1 MSPVLDI
8 DSLVAP
14 LAAAD
19 PVGKRLPQ
27 FAIAKDELDRSK
39 LKLMRE
45 EIDSE
50 AEKVKAEQEADQIS
64 DSKERANYLKMRLG
78 QLPPSKRAE
87 WAEILKSGANY
98 LQGLGKDLQVAVAM
112 VEAATVR
119 HGFVGLRDGITLL
132 HRLTTDC
139 WDQLHPLI
147 ENATDPDDVELRVNW
162 YAWLDQSDSLPFFP
176 ETVRKIAV
184 IRGKGGKAVS
194 VAALRE
200 PTPGTNDDPATLVSD
215 VEFEEACQLVT
226 PDDLQRLREMDESMT
241 AALAELNAMIADIDA
256 RIHEDVR
263 SRYSAPSMSNLRN
276 VLEEGQQLVQRILAK
291 RTEATASTG
300 IDEAH
305 SADGIATG
313 QGGGAMV
320 NVAGGAIRSREDIY
334 KRLVELANAL
344 ESIDPHSPVPDVI
357 RRAAE
362 LRDLRFPELVDKL
375 TSSQPIVEF
384 IRNPITPA
392 ESSG

>member
-14 LAAAD
+14 LTGPD
-19 PVGKRLPQ
+19 SVGKRLAQ

-39 LKLMRE
+39 LKSMRE

-50 AEKVKAEQEADQIS
+50 AEKAKAEQEAEQIS
-64 DSKERANYLKMRLG
+64 DAKERTNYLKIRMG

-87 WAEILKSGANY
+87 WAGILKSGANY
-98 LQGLGKDLQVAVAM
+98 LQGLGKDLQVATAM
-112 VEAATVR
+112 VEAATVQ
-119 HGFVGLRDGITLL
+119 HGFVGLRDGIVLL

-147 ENATDPDDVELRVNW
+147 ENETDADDVELRVNW
-162 YAWLDQSDSLPFFP
+162 YAWLDQSDSIPFFP

-200 PTPGTNDDPATLVSD
+200 PAPGASDDPATLVSEL
-215 VEFEEACQLVT
+215 EFEEACQLAT
-226 PDDLQRLREMDESMT
+226 ADDLHRLRETDETIT
-241 AALAELNAMIADIDA
+241 ATLAELDALISDIDA

-263 SRYSAPSMSNLRN
+263 GRYSAPSMSNLRN
-276 VLEEGQQLVQRILAK
+276 ALEEGQRLVRRILAK
-291 RTEATASTG
+291 RSEATEATG
-300 IDEAH
+300 FDEANAA
-305 SADGIATG
+305 SSTATG
-313 QGGGAMV
+313 SGGVSSA

-384 IRNPITPA
+384 IRNPIAPA
-392 ESSG
+392 EPAS

>member
-14 LAAAD
+14 LTGPD
-19 PVGKRLPQ
+19 SVGKRLAQ

-39 LKLMRE
+39 LKSMRE

-50 AEKVKAEQEADQIS
+50 AEKAKAEQEAEQIS
-64 DSKERANYLKMRLG
+64 DAKERTNYLKIRMG

-87 WAEILKSGANY
+87 WAGILKSGANY
-98 LQGLGKDLQVAVAM
+98 LQGLGKDLQVATAM
-112 VEAATVR
+112 VEATTVQ
-119 HGFVGLRDGITLL
+119 HGFVGLRDGIVLL

-147 ENATDPDDVELRVNW
+147 ENETDADDVELRVNW
-162 YAWLDQSDSLPFFP
+162 YAWLDQSDSIPFFP

-200 PTPGTNDDPATLVSD
+200 PAPGASDDPATLVSEL
-215 VEFEEACQLVT
+215 EFEEACQLAT
-226 PDDLQRLREMDESMT
+226 ADDLHRLRETDETIT
-241 AALAELNAMIADIDA
+241 ATLAELDALISDIDA

-263 SRYSAPSMSNLRN
+263 GRYSAPSMSNLRN
-276 VLEEGQQLVQRILAK
+276 ALEEGQRLVRRILAK
-291 RTEATASTG
+291 RSEATEATG
-300 IDEAH
+300 FDEANAA
-305 SADGIATG
+305 SGTATG
-313 QGGGAMV
+313 SGGVSSA

-384 IRNPITPA
+384 IRNPIAPA
-392 ESSG
+392 EPAS